1 MAGTREEE
9 RQHFKKQTDRRG
21 DFNPK
26 RKNSLAGK
34 NKDLHATTPLASGTV
49 TSPTTPTSLGSTASN
64 ASFSSG
70 PALPS
75 SRPIP
80 EHVPVNNFN
89 SAEISL
95 FLNNGFHEAV
105 QRYHSNSD
113 PDLNELLSLEKP
125 DMYKPP
131 TEKNAWGNKLTWG
144 QAAHLMANGNDFFT
158 ELRKSIP
165 NVPASNAQPAT
176 AK

>member
-9 RQHFKKQTDRRG
+9 RQHFKKQNDRRG
-21 DFNPK
+21 EFNPK

-34 NKDLHATTPLASGTV
+34 NKDLHSTTPLASGTV
-49 TSPTTPTSLGSTASN
+49 TSPTT
-64 ASFSSG
+64 SG

-75 SRPIP
+75 SRPVP

-89 SAEISL
+89 SAEVSS

-105 QRYHSNSD
+105 QRYHNNSD
-113 PDLNELLSLEKP
+113 PEKP

-131 TEKNAWGNKLTWG
+131 AEKNAWGNKLTWG
-144 QAAHLMANGNDFFT
+144 QATHLMANGNDFFT